1 MCHHKAGVFRVLQSS
16 VSWTWCGQSSPF
28 AGQDMD
34 PQWSATTAPSVDEEV
49 ISSSPAQKVVH
60 CGNEGMST
68 GTPSLQCRERFVCKI
83 SRWPLQA
90 LGMGPEMPPGIR
102 LWQGSSSSPALSS
115 SDGIAGLML
124 EGSLLSTEV

>member
-1 MCHHKAGVFRVLQSS
+1 MCHHKAGIFRVLQSS

-90 LGMGPEMPPGIR
+90 LGMGPEMPPR
-102 LWQGSSSSPALSS
+102 HQAV
-115 SDGIAGLML
+115 AGLF
-124 EGSLLSTEV
+124 SLPCTLFLRRDCRLDAGRQSALH